1 MTLKYKVKCYT
12 RAIWPHTHTACKSI
26 FNRLWVY
33 LGGLGKPA
41 LTYGSAA
48 YSVASFVIISSLDYL
63 GGLCTNTAQ
72 REKYVQ
78 ICYGLILCRISAVVR
93 HYW

>member
-1 MTLKYKVKCYT
+1 VQSD
-12 RAIWPHTHTACKSI
+12 RTHTQLVKAFLTGCECI
-26 FNRLWVY
+26 Y

-63 GGLCTNTAQ
+63 GGLCTNILH
-72 REKYVQ
+72 REKSMYKFVT
-78 ICYGLILCRISAVVR
+78 A
-93 HYW
+93 